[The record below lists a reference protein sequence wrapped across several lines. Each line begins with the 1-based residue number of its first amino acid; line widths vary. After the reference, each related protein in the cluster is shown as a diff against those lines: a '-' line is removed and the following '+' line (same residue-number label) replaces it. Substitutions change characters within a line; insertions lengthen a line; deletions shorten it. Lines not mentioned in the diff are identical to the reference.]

1 MRIDL
6 NCDMGESY
14 GAYTLGEDEQIIG
27 QITSANI
34 ACGFHAGDPLVM
46 ARTVALAAGQG
57 VALGAHPGYPDRMG
71 FGRRNLETAPGEVRQ
86 YLLYQI
92 GALAAFATAAGQR
105 LQHVKPHGALY
116 NLAARDERTAREVIE
131 AVKAYDPGL
140 ILVALAGSLCV
151 EMAAA
156 AGLRVARE
164 AFPDRAY
171 QADGQ
176 LAPRRLPGAVI
187 HDEAAVRE
195 RVVQLV
201 TSGCMTSIDGQSVAL
216 QADTLC
222 LHGDTPGAWKLAR
235 ALRAA
240 LTEKG
245 IRVLPLGAP

>member
-27 QITSANI
+27 HITSANI
-34 ACGFHAGDPLVM
+34 ACGFHAGDPVVM
-46 ARTVALAAGQG
+46 ARTVALAAKHG
-57 VALGAHPGYPDRMG
+57 VTLGAHPGYPDRMG
-71 FGRRNLETAPGEVRQ
+71 FGRRNLETAPGEIRQ

-92 GALAAFATAAGQR
+92 GALAAFATAAGKR

-176 LAPRRLPGAVI
+176 LASRRLPGAVI
-187 HDEAAVRE
+187 HDEAAVRQ

-201 TSGCMTSIDGQSVAL
+201 TSGRMTSIDGQPVAL
-216 QADTLC
+216 KADTLC

-235 ALRAA
+235 SLRAA
-240 LTEKG
+240 LTERG